1 MDIFKH
7 HHTDSQGHIVTDPTP
22 TSVPE
27 IDASSSVTALTL
39 LAMIEAIITARR
51 SK

>member
-1 MDIFKH
+1 MDFFKH
-7 HHTDSQGHIVTDPTP
+7 HHTDNQGHIVTDPTP

-39 LAMIEAIITARR
+39 FIGMLLVVIGRKR
-51 SK
+51 G

>member
-7 HHTDSQGHIVTDPTP
+7 HHTDSQGHIVTDGKPLQA
-22 TSVPE
+22 PE

-39 LAMIEAIITARR
+39 LVGMILVVLGRKR
-51 SK
+51 G